1 MSYKSLRISPE
12 DKEVLRKEF
21 LKTPEVI
28 PLSSN
33 PKFFSKIISLG
44 IHQEVGT
51 IHDEFSTFLFD
62 GRTGKKI
69 PKEALRSEMIEYR
82 GYTGV
87 RIWADGY
94 DSLDPRVQGM
104 RTLMHPEFSCNT
116 RGEIYQCV
124 FFPEIITRIAALEGA
139 ELVSVRPWGINTVFG
154 GFDPTKSYYEGN
166 MWEFINLDAL
176 RYSRLLEKKQ
186 IVFWGTHDLVSH
198 IAGIRKEAWPELEA
212 RGRSARIL
220 FEDYFSG
227 MDRPV
232 PFSLVLPYALGM
244 LLDDLAQP
252 MNYESES
259 RRHVVG
265 LLMDAIKT
273 RKIKP
278 DSKRYLLKYPPSVER
293 LIVLA
298 RTNDSQET
306 RQHASEVLSDLIS
319 ELYSYSVLADIAS

>member
-1 MSYKSLRISPE
+1 MSFQSLRISPE
-12 DKEVLRKEF
+12 DKEVLRRKL
-21 LKTPEVI
+21 LKTREVV
-28 PLSSN
+28 PFSTD
-33 PKFFSKIISLG
+33 PKFFSLLAALG

-62 GRTGKKI
+62 GKSGKKI
-69 PKEALRSEMIEYR
+69 PRESLRSEMITYQ

-87 RIWADGY
+87 RIWAEGF

-104 RTLMHPEFSCNT
+104 RTLLHPEFSYNAL
-116 RGEIYQCV
+116 GEIYQCV
-124 FFPEIITRIAALEGA
+124 FFPEIITQIAALNGA

-176 RYSRLLEKKQ
+176 RYSRLLENKQ

-198 IAGIRKEAWPELEA
+198 IAGIRKDAWPELVA
-212 RGRSARIL
+212 RGRAATAV
-220 FEDYFSG
+220 FEDYFK
-227 MDRPV
+227 DHTRPV

-259 RRHVVG
+259 RRYVVE
-265 LLMDAIKT
+265 LLMKAIQN
-273 RKIKP
+273 RKVKP
-278 DSKRYLLKYPPSVER
+278 DSNRYLLKYPPSVET
-293 LIVLA
+293 LIALA
-298 RTNDSQET
+298 RADNVKITFEKAADILKE
-306 RQHASEVLSDLIS
+306 LIS
-319 ELYSYSVLADIAS
+319 ELYSYSVVGAE